1 MIKGSEWHKWD
12 LHVHTLYS
20 HTNSRYNCTMKEI
33 AAKILAEKISVVG
46 VTNYF
51 IVEEKEITE
60 LKAELGESVYLIPNF
75 EFRINEKN
83 KDGEYINIHVL
94 FNPETTTITKIQES
108 LSRIEL
114 TNIAGGTKT
123 YCTLEN
129 VKTIGSDKITISL
142 IELCDQLNKDFK
154 AIEDFIIVGVNK
166 GYGGFCPGGK
176 PRDQELALKI
186 DNLSDFIFSKKE
198 DVEFFLNKVAGRKEL
213 NLIAK
218 AIVECSDA
226 HSVSE
231 IGNKYSWIKAEPTFE
246 GLKQIIYEPSHRIII
261 SDNKPREPIRKIE
274 SIKFDFPVNT
284 VIKKTGS
291 NDQQELCIKHLKNEI
306 FFSPYFTCL
315 IGGRGTGKSTII
327 NILAEKLGVRTDF
340 FNRQS
345 NTINIDNKVF
355 DFENDTRNIIEV
367 VGTEEIE
374 FISQGRVEKLAEG
387 DELTKLVFTE
397 RIKEIENSFY
407 DLETD
412 FNSYILNLD
421 NNIKLLFELK
431 GLNETLKEKEKEK
444 SNSQKIVDSEKDPR
458 YTEIT
463 EEIKKINTEISLIE
477 TSKKQYSALLTSVK
491 DIIANTSLNDDENEY
506 EKRIKEI
513 ITSLKALEE
522 IKEDDNNVLSIQ
534 LKEFKIAESKILVL
548 TEKLLVENK
557 KLKDFFTEKGT
568 SEESVKDSQKAS
580 ENIARLSQTIESTGQ
595 RIAFI
600 KTKLRENAENASA
613 IGDNYTQTE
622 KLISTSIDSINDRLK
637 SKNENV
643 LEIKFTYEFNS
654 DTFKKA
660 LFEEFYSTFKSY
672 HLANTQIDKVGEVL
686 FLVDPNEDLISLN
699 YDGFIKILNS
709 AIDDNGYNRNTN
721 YVTIINNIF
730 ASKTNFIAYKT
741 LIQKHLY
748 NLSKYIKIKGF
759 YGNRELNAC
768 SFGQRCTAVI
778 VTLLMTG
785 VKPLVID
792 EPEAHLDNRLIADY
806 LVELIKTKKLDR
818 QIIFATHNSNFVING
833 DAERIHILEI
843 PDNSIYT
850 NITSTTIENISNRMK
865 LLKLEGGKEA
875 FLSRENKYGLHR

>member
-60 LKAELGESVYLIPNF
+60 LKAELGASVYLIPNF

-83 KDGEYINIHVL
+83 KDGEYINVHVL
-94 FNPETTTITKIQES
+94 FNPETTTIGKIQES

-154 AIEDFIIVGVNK
+154 AIDDFLIVCVNK

-198 DVEFFLNKVAGRKEL
+198 DVDFFLNKVTGRKEL
-213 NLIAK
+213 NLIPK

-226 HSVSE
+226 HTISE
-231 IGNKYSWIKAEPTFE
+231 IGSKFSWIKAEPTFE
-246 GLKQIIYEPSHRIII
+246 GLKQIIYEPSHRIVI
-261 SDNKPREPIRKIE
+261 NENQPREPIRKIE

-291 NDQQELCIKHLKNEI
+291 NDQQELCIKHLKDEI

-387 DELTKLVFTE
+387 DELTKLVFNE

-412 FNSYILNLD
+412 FDSYILNLD

-458 YTEIT
+458 YTEVT

-477 TSKKQYSALLTSVK
+477 TSKKQYSSLLTSVK
-491 DIIANTSLNDDENEY
+491 DIIANTSLNNDENEY

-522 IKEDDNNVLSIQ
+522 IKEDDNVLSIQ
-534 LKEFKIAESKILVL
+534 LKEFKIAEAKILEL
-548 TEKLLVENK
+548 TEKLLVENQ

-613 IGDNYTQTE
+613 IGDNYIQTE

-660 LFEEFYSTFKSY
+660 LFEEFYSIFQTY

-686 FLVDPNEDLISLN
+686 FLVEPNEELISLN

-709 AIDDNGYNRNTN
+709 AIDDNGYKRNTN

-730 ASKTNFIAYKT
+730 ASKTNYIAYKT

-833 DAERIHILEI
+833 DAELIHILEI

>member
-1 MIKGSEWHKWD
+1 
-12 LHVHTLYS
+12 
-20 HTNSRYNCTMKEI
+20 MKEI

-142 IELCDQLNKDFK
+142 IDLCDQLNKDFK
-154 AIEDFIIVGVNK
+154 AIEDFLIVGVNK

-186 DNLSDFIFSKKE
+186 DNLSHFIFSKKE
-198 DVEFFLNKVAGRKEL
+198 DVDFFLNKVTGRKEI
-213 NLIAK
+213 NLIPK

-226 HSVSE
+226 HTVSE
-231 IGNKYSWIKAEPTFE
+231 IGSKFTWIKAETTFE
-246 GLKQIIYEPSHRIII
+246 GLKQIIYEPSHRVVI
-261 SDNKPREPIRKIE
+261 SENKPREPLRKIE

-291 NDQQELCIKHLKNEI
+291 NDQQELCIKHLKNQI

-355 DFENDTRNIIEV
+355 DFENDTRNIIEI

-387 DELTKLVFTE
+387 DELTKLVFNE

-444 SNSQKIVDSEKDPR
+444 SNSQKIIDSEKDPR

-477 TSKKQYSALLTSVK
+477 TSKKQYSTLLTSVK
-491 DIIANTSLNDDENEY
+491 DIIANTSLNNDENEY
-506 EKRIKEI
+506 E
-513 ITSLKALEE
+513 
-522 IKEDDNNVLSIQ
+522 IKEDNSGLSIQ
-534 LKEFKIAESKILVL
+534 LKEFKIAEAKILEL
-548 TEKLLVENK
+548 TEKLLGENQ
-557 KLKDFFTEKGT
+557 KLKEFFTEKGT

-580 ENIARLSQTIESTGQ
+580 ENITRLSQTIESTGQ

-600 KTKLRENAENASA
+600 KNKLRENAENASA
-613 IGDNYTQTE
+613 INDNYTQTE
-622 KLISTSIDSINDRLK
+622 KLISTSIDSINERLK

-643 LEIKFTYEFNS
+643 LEIKFTYDFNS
-654 DTFKKA
+654 DTYRKA
-660 LFEEFYSTFKSY
+660 LFEEFYSIFKSY

-686 FLVDPNEDLISLN
+686 FLVEPNEELISLN
-699 YDGFIKILNS
+699 YDSFIKTLNS
-709 AIDDNGYNRNTN
+709 AIDDNNYNRNTN

-730 ASKTNFIAYKT
+730 ASKTNYIAYKT

-833 DAERIHILEI
+833 DAELIHILEI

>member
-1 MIKGSEWHKWD
+1 
-12 LHVHTLYS
+12 
-20 HTNSRYNCTMKEI
+20 MKEI

-154 AIEDFIIVGVNK
+154 AIDDFLIVGVNK

-198 DVEFFLNKVAGRKEL
+198 DVNFFLNKVAGRKEV
-213 NLIAK
+213 NLIPK

-226 HSVSE
+226 HTVSE
-231 IGNKYSWIKAEPTFE
+231 IGNKYSWIKAETTFE
-246 GLKQIIYEPSHRIII
+246 GLKQIIYEPSHRIVI
-261 SDNKPREPIRKIE
+261 SENKPREPLRKIE

-355 DFENDTRNIIEV
+355 DFENDTRNNIEI

-387 DELTKLVFTE
+387 DELTKLVFNE

-412 FNSYILNLD
+412 FDSYILNLD
-421 NNIKLLFELK
+421 NNIKLLFEL
-431 GLNETLKEKEKEK
+431 N
-444 SNSQKIVDSEKDPR
+444 
-458 YTEIT
+458 
-463 EEIKKINTEISLIE
+463 
-477 TSKKQYSALLTSVK
+477 
-491 DIIANTSLNDDENEY
+491 
-506 EKRIKEI
+506 
-513 ITSLKALEE
+513 
-522 IKEDDNNVLSIQ
+522 
-534 LKEFKIAESKILVL
+534 
-548 TEKLLVENK
+548 
-557 KLKDFFTEKGT
+557 
-568 SEESVKDSQKAS
+568 
-580 ENIARLSQTIESTGQ
+580 
-595 RIAFI
+595 
-600 KTKLRENAENASA
+600 
-613 IGDNYTQTE
+613 
-622 KLISTSIDSINDRLK
+622 
-637 SKNENV
+637 
-643 LEIKFTYEFNS
+643 
-654 DTFKKA
+654 
-660 LFEEFYSTFKSY
+660 
-672 HLANTQIDKVGEVL
+672 
-686 FLVDPNEDLISLN
+686 
-699 YDGFIKILNS
+699 
-709 AIDDNGYNRNTN
+709 
-721 YVTIINNIF
+721 
-730 ASKTNFIAYKT
+730 
-741 LIQKHLY
+741 
-748 NLSKYIKIKGF
+748 
-759 YGNRELNAC
+759 
-768 SFGQRCTAVI
+768 
-778 VTLLMTG
+778 
-785 VKPLVID
+785 
-792 EPEAHLDNRLIADY
+792 
-806 LVELIKTKKLDR
+806 
-818 QIIFATHNSNFVING
+818 
-833 DAERIHILEI
+833 
-843 PDNSIYT
+843 PD
-850 NITSTTIENISNRMK
+850 
-865 LLKLEGGKEA
+865 
-875 FLSRENKYGLHR
+875 